1 MSKNVAIIGA
11 GIIGNRLAGVF
22 DQFDDLKISW
32 ICDIDK
38 VSADKLTEKFGGKV
52 THDYNQVMQ
61 DPLVDIVYVGV
72 PPKFHKEIVIS
83 ALEANKHVIS
93 EKPLALSIK
102 DCEAMV
108 NAKNMTNLIT
118 AVNLPFRY
126 TPGVSDLIKRLKNGE
141 IGEIIRIELRF
152 RFPFWPRKWQPV
164 DWLKY
169 REQGGPLR
177 EVGTHY
183 FFLLG
188 ELKELIGKVKRIN
201 AITRFES
208 DEMAEHNSIAMI
220 EFDTGILGT
229 MDLITKNT
237 ESEENT
243 ITIYGEKGSL
253 SLVQWYKLIGK
264 FGDQDEQ
271 VLNET
276 RISSELSM
284 VQNFM
289 KMINGDEVE
298 NPPVSFESAMNAQQI
313 LEALYNSNS
322 SWINFS

>member
-1 MSKNVAIIGA
+1 MSKNIAIIGA
-11 GIIGNRLAGVF
+11 GIIGTRLAGIF
-22 DQFDDLKISW
+22 DKFEDLKISW
-32 ICDIDK
+32 ICDINK
-38 VSADKLTEKFGGKV
+38 NSADKLAEQFGGSV
-52 THDYNQVMQ
+52 THDYNQVLQ

-72 PPKFHKEIVIS
+72 PPKYHKEIVIA
-83 ALEANKHVIS
+83 ALDANKHVIS
-93 EKPLALSIK
+93 EKPLALSVV
-102 DCEAMV
+102 DCEEMV
-108 NAKNMTNLIT
+108 NTKNKKNLIT

-126 TPGVSDLIKRLKNGE
+126 TPGVTDLLNRLKNEE
-141 IGEIIRIELRF
+141 IGKILRVELRF

-188 ELKELIGKVKRIN
+188 ELKDIIGEVKRIN

-208 DEMAEHNSIAMI
+208 DELAENNSTAMI

-229 MDLITKNT
+229 LDLITKNT
-237 ESEENT
+237 EPEENT
-243 ITIYGEKGSL
+243 ITIFGEKGSL
-253 SLVQWYKLIGK
+253 SLIQWYKLIGK
-264 FGDQDEQ
+264 FGDQDEE

-276 RISSELSM
+276 RKSSEQSM
-284 VQNFM
+284 VENFI
-289 KMINGDEVE
+289 KLINGDEVGIH
-298 NPPVSFESAMNAQQI
+298 PVSFESAMYAQKI
-313 LEALYNSNS
+313 LEALYTSNG